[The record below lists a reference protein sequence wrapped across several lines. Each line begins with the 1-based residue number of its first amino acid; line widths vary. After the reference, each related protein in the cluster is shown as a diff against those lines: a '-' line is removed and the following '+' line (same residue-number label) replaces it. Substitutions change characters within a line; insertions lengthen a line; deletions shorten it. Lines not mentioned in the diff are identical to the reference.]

1 MGRHCGWLTAATA
14 GAYDRW
20 LGSQRWLPEFG
31 LSREAWGIHGIYL
44 PEASFDLEA
53 ESDRLKAVMDSVGNV
68 TIFLSEG
75 AGLDSIVAELEQ
87 SGQEVPR
94 DPFGHVKIAEVN
106 PGEWFAKQFAAR
118 VGAEKVLVQ
127 KSGYFAR
134 SAPADETDLL
144 LIKSMTD
151 YAVGCALRGISG
163 VVGHDEDNGDQLRAI
178 EFDRIRGGKKFDLA
192 DPSYVELLSRIG
204 QPATAAVGS

>member
-1 MGRHCGWLTAATA
+1 
-14 GAYDRW
+14 
-20 LGSQRWLPEFG
+20 
-31 LSREAWGIHGIYL
+31 
-44 PEASFDLEA
+44 
-53 ESDRLKAVMDSVGNV
+53 V

-75 AGLDSIVAELEQ
+75 AGLDTIVSEMEQ
-87 SGQEVPR
+87 SGEEVPR

-118 VGAEKVLVQ
+118 IGAEKVLVQ

-144 LIKSMTD
+144 LIKSMCD

-163 VVGHDEDNGDQLRAI
+163 VVGHDEENGDQLRAI
-178 EFDRIRGGKKFDLA
+178 EFDRIRGGKTFNLS
-192 DPSYVELLSRIG
+192 DPSYVELLDRIG
-204 QPATAAVGS
+204 QPETAPVGS